1 MKQKKGYDLTSN
13 LLDLANSEH
22 PPPPTSVGDVMTSNV
37 VTLSPYHTFQEA
49 VGLMANR
56 PFRHFLVV
64 EKDGKLAGVISDRDL
79 LRALNRKPDWS
90 KTIVG
95 EVMTRET
102 VTVQPKTSL
111 SDAVGKMLEHRINC
125 LPVVDER
132 GKVCGILTSTDLLVT
147 FQRIQVHLERV
158 TK

>member
-1 MKQKKGYDLTSN
+1 M
-13 LLDLANSEH
+13 
-22 PPPPTSVGDVMTSNV
+22 
-37 VTLSPYHTFQEA
+37 
-49 VGLMANR
+49 
-56 PFRHFLVV
+56 

-111 SDAVGKMLEHRINC
+111 SDAVGKMLGRRINC